1 MIMELEKIFAFGH
14 EKIIGT
20 HKTTI
25 EVTKENYLTERGNCI
40 IAINA
45 NKACF
50 DLNNQTKKFLK
61 SGGKIKF
68 IFEINGETDV
78 VTAFGSPKLKLS
90 NKTSI
95 VIRKSDFIDDRTI
108 AIKADKAAKDIK
120 RKIIEELKNPN
131 AKLIIRVVK

>member
-1 MIMELEKIFAFGH
+1 MTMELEKFFAFGH

-25 EVTKENYLTERGNCI
+25 ELTKENYLTEKGNCI

-45 NKACF
+45 TKACF
-50 DLNNQTKKFLK
+50 DFNSYTKKFLK
-61 SGGKIKF
+61 SGKKIKF
-68 IFEINGETDV
+68 IFEINGKTDI

-90 NKTSI
+90 NKTSM

-108 AIKADKAAKDIK
+108 AIKADKAAKDID
-120 RKIIEELKNPN
+120 RALIEELKNPN
-131 AKLIIRVVK
+131 AKLIIRVIK